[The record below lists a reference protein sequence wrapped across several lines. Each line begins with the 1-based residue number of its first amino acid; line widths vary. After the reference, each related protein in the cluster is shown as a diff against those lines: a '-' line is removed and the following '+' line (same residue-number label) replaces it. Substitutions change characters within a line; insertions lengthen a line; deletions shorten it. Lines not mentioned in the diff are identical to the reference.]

1 MEEHY
6 DEQIDL
12 REYLR
17 VILKR
22 RWTIFTVF
30 FLATVIVT
38 IHAFTATPIYQATTK
53 LIIEKENPNVVSIQ
67 EVMAVDASG
76 SDYYQTQYKI
86 IESRSVARDVIERL
100 DLKNSE
106 EFFPKPAEDFLSVF
120 IQSVKETLKSWK
132 DAVINLLKDD
142 KDGDPAAAEET
153 DYELVN
159 GFIARITVEPIRNSR
174 LVNLKFKAKDP
185 VMAAKIANTLAQ
197 VYIDQNLETKLG
209 AVQDAVKWLHMRIE
223 KERQKVA
230 AAEEALLD
238 YKNRYNIVTD
248 FTGENEKITAQ
259 KLAQLNTQ
267 VVNAES
273 VRVEAETR
281 YRQAQALKGSPDMVD
296 SIPEVL
302 SNPLIN
308 EIKTMEVDLYKRMS
322 ELSKKYG
329 SKHPQMVAI
338 DSELKTIQKRKATEV
353 NRVINS
359 LKNEYEVSLAKEKSL
374 KDALSQQ
381 KQESLNLNK
390 KAIEYSVLRR
400 EAESAR
406 EMYDLLIKRFK
417 ETSLTED
424 MKTGNIRIID
434 RAEVPQSAVKPRKKL
449 NILLAMIVG
458 LTLGIGLAFLFE
470 YLDNT
475 IKTPEEIKRYLDI
488 PYLGP
493 VPAISMN
500 GREDGHKDH
509 SPELEAAHSPKST
522 ASEAYRGIR
531 TNILFSSAD
540 TEPQVLLVSS
550 AGPQE
555 GKTMTSANLAITM
568 AQAGSR
574 VALIDCDLR
583 RPKVHKIF
591 NMSREQ
597 GMSNILVGKLEVNEA
612 LQQAAIPNL
621 FVIPSGPV
629 PPNPSEILGSSRM
642 QDLIAGLRQNFDR
655 VLIDSPPITA
665 VTDAAVLTR
674 SIDGAVLVIRSNDK
688 SRELVRESLGKLRSV
703 DAPIL
708 GAVLNGVDTSKNS
721 YYYYQ
726 YSYYYYG
733 EDSAKKKR
741 TKKRKRS
748 RDSYGQ
754 NENA

>member
-1 MEEHY
+1 MEERY

-38 IHAFTATPIYQATTK
+38 IHAFTATPIYEATTK

-132 DAVINLLKDD
+132 EAVINLLK
-142 KDGDPAAAEET
+142 KDQGDLTDAKET
-153 DYELVN
+153 DYKLVN
-159 GFIARITVEPIRNSR
+159 GFIERITVEPIRNSR
-174 LVNLKFKAKDP
+174 LVNLKFQAKDP
-185 VMAAKIANTLAQ
+185 VMASKIANTLAQ

-209 AVQDAVKWLHMRIE
+209 AVQDAVKWLHARIE
-223 KERQKVA
+223 KERKKVA
-230 AAEEALLD
+230 AAEEALLQ

-267 VVNAES
+267 VVDAES

-281 YRQAQALKGSPDMVD
+281 FRQAQVLKGSPDMVD

-308 EIKTMEVDLYKRMS
+308 EIKTIEVELYKRMS

-374 KDALSQQ
+374 KDALAQQ

-424 MKTGNIRIID
+424 MKTGNIRVID

-458 LTLGIGLAFLFE
+458 LTLGTGLAFLFE

-493 VPAISMN
+493 VPAITMN
-500 GREDGHKDH
+500 GREDGLEDFD
-509 SPELEAAHSPKST
+509 PELEAAHSPKST

-540 TEPQVLLVSS
+540 SEPQVLLVSS

-583 RPKVHKIF
+583 RPKIHQVF
-591 NMSREQ
+591 NISRDQ
-597 GMSNILVGKLEVNEA
+597 GMSNILVGKLDVKEA

-642 QDLIAGLRQNFDR
+642 QELIAGLRQNFDR

-688 SRELVRESLGKLRSV
+688 SRELVRDSLEKLRSV

-726 YSYYYYG
+726 YAYYYS
-733 EDSAKKKR
+733 EDDQKKKR
-741 TKKRKRS
+741 SKKRKRF
-748 RDSYGQ
+748 RESYGQ
-754 NENA
+754 SENT